1 MITCRTGLSEKGSV
15 IVYRTVLQRR
25 VNDNLSNWSLREGSV
40 IAWAESSHSESGRV
54 YSLSLPVA
62 RCFGMHLQVMGAE
75 SSLSASRRVFML
87 QVVSECMHLL
97 VVGGVKSFGK

>member
-15 IVYRTVLQRR
+15 IVCRT
-25 VNDNLSNWSLREGSV
+25 
-40 IAWAESSHSESGRV
+40 AWAESSHSESGRV